1 MAKSHPIRSESLD
14 ELLNCQVCFED
25 YQETGDHVPRILPC
39 HHTLCHS
46 CIERL
51 IHRNRVQCPECR
63 SKYDAKKGE
72 LNFPQNKY
80 ILILVKKKS
89 AVLNEE
95 ATHSKKCAEHNKDE
109 MFFCKEKSGLIAI
122 CPSCLSAKH
131 LGHQVVEIQDTKQE
145 ILEVVLKKVE
155 NVSQMLDQKIKKVT
169 ETQKDTIKKAQNNID
184 KLKKKNEEVMETF
197 YQMIKEAEDQ
207 MLEMKKA
214 TNGEINAMKEKLD
227 LLNNVKQTI
236 ETENESTYED
246 TLEKLDTIAEI
257 EEKIGNIFSG
267 MKTYNYSEYYEA
279 QKFYVG
285 HIVKKEITVDLSTQ
299 VQGTKNQLSIISILG
314 PISFI
319 MLFSGGGGMA
329 K

>member
-25 YQETGDHVPRILPC
+25 YQETGDRVPRILPC

-63 SKYDAKKGE
+63 SKFDAKKGE
-72 LNFPQNKY
+72 INFQQNKY

-89 AVLNEE
+89 SVLKEE
-95 ATHSKKCAEHNKDE
+95 ATNFKKCSEHSKDE
-109 MFFCKEKSGLIAI
+109 MFFCKEKSCLTAI

-145 ILEVVLKKVE
+145 VLEVILKKVE
-155 NVSQMLDQKIKKVT
+155 TVSQILDQKIEKMKDI
-169 ETQKDTIKKAQNNID
+169 QNDTIKKAQANID
-184 KLKKKNEEVMETF
+184 KLKKKKDEVMETF

-236 ETENESTYED
+236 ETEND
-246 TLEKLDTIAEI
+246 
-257 EEKIGNIFSG
+257 
-267 MKTYNYSEYYEA
+267 
-279 QKFYVG
+279 
-285 HIVKKEITVDLSTQ
+285 
-299 VQGTKNQLSIISILG
+299 GT
-314 PISFI
+314 
-319 MLFSGGGGMA
+319 
-329 K
+329 